1 MPPRWPCDRLWSC
14 FDFLGFDGA
23 WITSSRQALT
33 ALWASRAGLS
43 ETELLAIAGLAPVQW
58 APVDLALEE
67 ALGSASGGFG
77 RVELANSL
85 VLNPA
90 PPMVFAGLG
99 LIQRWI

>member
-43 ETELLAIAGLAPVQW
+43 ETELLAIAGLAPVQ
-58 APVDLALEE
+58 
-67 ALGSASGGFG
+67 
-77 RVELANSL
+77 
-85 VLNPA
+85 
-90 PPMVFAGLG
+90 
-99 LIQRWI
+99 